1 MMALMHRLAAGRL
14 LAAIAALA
22 LTIGGLFAFSA
33 LPVDA
38 FPDPSP
44 SLVQVFTETEGLSP
58 EEVERYVTFPIE
70 TAMSGLPKVREIR
83 STSNFGLS
91 VVNIYFEDGTDVYF
105 ARQVVGERLGEAAAA
120 IPDGFGTPVMGPIS
134 TGLGI
139 ILYFRLQDDTGQRS
153 LVELR
158 EIADW
163 MIKYP
168 LQSVEGVTEVLA
180 LGGYE
185 KQYQVTVDPDLLIAY
200 DLQMHDVV
208 QALEGG
214 NRTAGAQYI
223 EVGSEQ
229 FTVRGVGLARTVE
242 DLAQT
247 PVRTVDGRP
256 VRIADIGEVAIGGG
270 VRQGMATA
278 NGQGEVVAGLVLKL
292 YGTNTS
298 DVIAQA
304 KRRFE
309 EINASLPDGVRA
321 IPYYDQGTLVTK
333 AAATVTT
340 ALWQGALL
348 VALVV
353 FAFLGG
359 WRPSLVVV
367 LSIPFSVGFAFIA
380 MKVLGISANLMS
392 LGGVAI
398 AIGMM
403 VDGAIVIAENVD
415 RRMRNSTDGDRQSQV
430 ASASAE
436 VIAPLVAAVIVVIVV
451 FLPLF
456 SLQGVEG
463 KTFRPLAAAAALA
476 MTGSLLYAFL
486 IAPAMAYGLMRPGR
500 TKSSTEGPMAQKVRR
515 LCAWFVQRR
524 LAAVGLAVGLLIVG
538 TLAAMRLGSEFT
550 PALEE
555 GDILLRVA
563 MAPSIS
569 LTEAGETATRLERRL
584 LNAFP
589 EIDSIVSRIGRGEV
603 GAHADPVNS
612 IEAFVALKPDQEW
625 RDDLS
630 PEGLREALSDNL
642 ADFPGIQ
649 ANIGQPIAMS
659 VDELLTGTKAQL
671 AVKIFGPDTDALLRS
686 SRQLQELLQ
695 DVPGASDVQA
705 DQITGAPQLVV
716 ALDRPAL
723 GRYGLTVEDALEALR
738 SGVGG
743 AQAGV
748 VFEGVRQFPVVVR
761 FNANSRDSSQAIG
774 RIVLTS
780 SNGARVPLSSVARV
794 TEVIGPRQIT
804 RENGERFITVQLNVR
819 GRDIGS
825 YVQDAQEVVASGLEL
840 PPGYR
845 VEWGGQF
852 ELQQE
857 ANARFAV
864 VIPITLAIVFL
875 ILLMTFGRMQS
886 ALLILLNIP
895 LALTGGALALW
906 VAGLPVSVPA
916 TVGFIALFGI
926 ALGNGMVL
934 VSFMDDFAREGRSM
948 DALAIDAAVLRSRPV
963 LMTALTTALGLAPL
977 LFATGVG
984 AEVQRPLATVVMG
997 GLVSSTV
1004 LTLLVLPA
1012 LHRWFAPRPHGHESM
1027 VHTDRNPSP
1036 ATECHF
1042 DDLCPTASERRR

>member
-1 MMALMHRLAAGRL
+1 MINLMHRLAGGRL

-22 LTIGGLFAFSA
+22 LSIGGLFAFRS

-58 EEVERYVTFPIE
+58 EEVERYVTYPIE
-70 TAMSGLPKVREIR
+70 TAMSGLPKVDEIR

-91 VVNIYFEDGTDVYF
+91 VINIYFEDGTDVYF
-105 ARQVVGERLGEAAAA
+105 ARQVVGERLGEAADA
-120 IPDGFGTPVMGPIS
+120 IPDGFGTPKMGPIS

-139 ILYFRLQDDTGQRS
+139 IMYYRLVDETGERS

-168 LQSVEGVTEVLA
+168 LQSVEGVTEVLS
-180 LGGYE
+180 LGGFE
-185 KQYQVTVDPDLLIAY
+185 KQYQVRLDPDQLTSY
-200 DLQMHDVV
+200 DLSVGEV
-208 QALEGG
+208 IAALESA
-214 NRTAGAQYI
+214 NRTAGAQFI
-223 EVGSEQ
+223 EIGAEQ
-229 FTVRGVGLARTVE
+229 YTVRGVGLARSLD
-242 DLAQT
+242 DLRET
-247 PVRTVDGRP
+247 PVKTVDGRT
-256 VRIADIGEVAIGGG
+256 VRVNDLGEVAIGGG
-270 VRQGMATA
+270 VRQGLATA
-278 NGQGEVVAGLVLKL
+278 NGEGETVAGLVLKL

-298 DVIAQA
+298 EVIENAQA
-304 KRRFE
+304 RFD
-309 EINASLPDGVRA
+309 EINLSLPDGVTA
-321 IPYYDQGTLVTK
+321 VPYYDQGTLVKK

-348 VALVV
+348 VAVIV
-353 FAFLGG
+353 FLFLGG

-367 LSIPFSVGFAFIA
+367 MAIPFSVGFAFIA
-380 MKVLGISANLMS
+380 MKALGIGANLMT

-415 RRMRNSTDGDRQSQV
+415 RGLRERREGEDSRTTV
-430 ASASAE
+430 ARASAE
-436 VIAPLVAAVIVVIVV
+436 VIAPLIAAVAVVIIV

-456 SLQGVEG
+456 SLQGTEG
-463 KTFRPLAAAAALA
+463 KTFRPLAASAALA
-476 MTGSLLYAFL
+476 MTGSLIYAAL
-486 IAPAMAYGLMRPGR
+486 IAPAMALGLMRPP
-500 TKSSTEGPMAQKVRR
+500 KSNSHERDSRLVSLIKPLAAFFVR
-515 LCAWFVQRR
+515 RR
-524 LAAVGLAVGLLIVG
+524 LAAVGLAGVLLLVGGLSA
-538 TLAAMRLGSEFT
+538 TRLGSEFT

-555 GDILLRVA
+555 GDVLLRVT

-569 LTEAGETATRLERRL
+569 LTEAKETSTRIETRLLE
-584 LNAFP
+584 AFP
-589 EIDSIVSRIGRGEV
+589 EISSIVSRIGRGEV

-612 IEAFVALKPDQEW
+612 IEAFVALKPRSEW
-625 RDDLS
+625 RNGIS
-630 PEGLREALSDNL
+630 PDELRASISENL
-642 ADFPGIQ
+642 GGFPGVRV
-649 ANIGQPIAMS
+649 NVGQPIAMS

-671 AVKIFGPDTDALLRS
+671 AVKIFGPDTEVLLEGS
-686 SRQLQELLQ
+686 QDLQSILQEI
-695 DVPGASDVQA
+695 PGATDVQA

-716 ALDRPAL
+716 SLNRPAL
-723 GRYGLTVEDALEALR
+723 GRYGLSVEEALDALR

-743 AQAGV
+743 AEAGA
-748 VFEGVRQFPVVVR
+748 VFEGVRQFPVIVR
-761 FNANSRDSSQAIG
+761 YAEEDRNTPAAIG
-774 RIVLTS
+774 RIILES
-780 SNGARVPLSSVARV
+780 SSGARVPLESVANIREIV
-794 TEVIGPRQIT
+794 GPRQIT

-825 YVQDAQEVVASGLEL
+825 YVADAQQSVASQLDL
-840 PPGYR
+840 PAGYR

-864 VIPITLAIVFL
+864 VIPITLGIVFL
-875 ILLMTFGRMQS
+875 ILLLTFGRMKS
-886 ALLILLNIP
+886 AILILLNIP
-895 LALTGGALALW
+895 LALTGGAMALW
-906 VAGLPVSVPA
+906 IAGLPISVPA

-934 VSFMDDFAREGRSM
+934 VSFMDDFAREGRGR
-948 DALAIDAAVLRSRPV
+948 DELAVEAAGLRARPV

-977 LFATGVG
+977 LFASGVG

-1012 LHRWFAPRPHGHESM
+1012 LHRWFAPKPDAHHSLLEAEH
-1027 VHTDRNPSP
+1027 VHPS
-1036 ATECHF
+1036 
-1042 DDLCPTASERRR
+1042 

>member
-1 MMALMHRLAAGRL
+1 MINLMHRLAGGRL

-22 LTIGGLFAFSA
+22 LSIGGLFAFRS

-58 EEVERYVTFPIE
+58 EEVERYVTYPIE
-70 TAMSGLPKVREIR
+70 TAMSGLPKVEEIR

-91 VVNIYFEDGTDVYF
+91 VINIYFEDGTDVYF
-105 ARQVVGERLGEAAAA
+105 ARQVVGERLGEAGEA
-120 IPDGFGTPVMGPIS
+120 IPEGFGTPKMGPIS

-139 ILYFRLQDDTGQRS
+139 IMYYRLVDETGERS

-168 LQSVEGVTEVLA
+168 LQSVEGVTEVLS
-180 LGGYE
+180 LGGFE
-185 KQYQVTVDPDLLIAY
+185 KQYQVRLDPDQLTSY
-200 DLQMHDVV
+200 DLSVSDVIGS
-208 QALEGG
+208 LEAA
-214 NRTAGAQYI
+214 NKTAGAQFI
-223 EVGSEQ
+223 EIGAEQ
-229 FTVRGVGLARTVE
+229 YTVRGVGLARTLD
-242 DLAQT
+242 DLRET
-247 PVRTVDGRP
+247 PVRTVDGRT
-256 VRIADIGEVAIGGG
+256 VRVSDLGEVAIGGG
-270 VRQGMATA
+270 VRQGLATA
-278 NGQGEVVAGLVLKL
+278 NGDGETVAGLVLKL

-298 DVIAQA
+298 EVIENAQA
-304 KRRFE
+304 RFD
-309 EINASLPDGVRA
+309 EINRSLPDGVKA
-321 IPYYDQGTLVTK
+321 VPYYDQGTLVKK

-348 VALVV
+348 VAVIV
-353 FAFLGG
+353 FLFLGG

-367 LSIPFSVGFAFIA
+367 MAIPFSVGFAFIT
-380 MKVLGISANLMS
+380 MSVLGIGANLMT

-415 RRMRNSTDGDRQSQV
+415 RGFRERREGEDSRTTV
-430 ASASAE
+430 ARASAE
-436 VIAPLVAAVIVVIVV
+436 VIAPLIAAVAVVIIV

-456 SLQGVEG
+456 SLQGTEG
-463 KTFRPLAAAAALA
+463 KTFRPLAASAALA
-476 MTGSLLYAFL
+476 MTGSLLYAAL
-486 IAPAMAYGLMRPGR
+486 IAPAMALGLMRPP
-500 TKSSTEGPMAQKVRR
+500 KSNEKAGDSRLTLLIKPLAAFFVRR
-515 LCAWFVQRR
+515 RF
-524 LAAVGLAVGLLIVG
+524 AALGLAGVLLVVGGLSA
-538 TLAAMRLGSEFT
+538 TRLGSEFT

-555 GDILLRVA
+555 GDVILRVT

-569 LTEAGETATRLERRL
+569 LTEAKETSTRIEQRVLDS
-584 LNAFP
+584 FP
-589 EIDSIVSRIGRGEV
+589 EVSSIVSRIGRGEV

-612 IEAFVALKPDQEW
+612 IEAFVALKPRSEW
-625 RDDLS
+625 REGIS
-630 PEGLREALSDNL
+630 PNELRAAISDNL
-642 ADFPGIQ
+642 GSFPGVRV
-649 ANIGQPIAMS
+649 NVGQPIAMS

-671 AVKIFGPDTDALLRS
+671 AVKIFGPDTEVLLEGSQAL
-686 SRQLQELLQ
+686 QAILQA
-695 DVPGASDVQA
+695 VPGASDVQA

-716 ALDRPAL
+716 SLDRPAL
-723 GRYGLTVEDALEALR
+723 GRYGLSVEEALEALR

-743 AQAGV
+743 AEAGA
-748 VFEGVRQFPVVVR
+748 VFEGVRQFPVIVR
-761 FNANSRDSSQAIG
+761 YAEEDRDTPEAIG
-774 RIVLTS
+774 RIILQS
-780 SNGARVPLSSVARV
+780 ASGARVPLESVADIREIV
-794 TEVIGPRQIT
+794 GPRQIT

-825 YVQDAQEVVASGLEL
+825 YVADAQEAVAGQLDL
-840 PPGYR
+840 PAGYR

-864 VIPITLAIVFL
+864 VIPITLGIVFL
-875 ILLMTFGRMQS
+875 ILLLTFGRMKS
-886 ALLILLNIP
+886 AILILLNIP
-895 LALTGGALALW
+895 LALTGGAMALW
-906 VAGLPVSVPA
+906 VAGLPISVPA

-934 VSFMDDFAREGRSM
+934 VSFMDDFAREGRGR
-948 DALAIDAAVLRSRPV
+948 DELAVEAAGLRARPV

-977 LFATGVG
+977 LFASGVG

-1012 LHRWFAPRPHGHESM
+1012 LHRWFAPKPDAHHSLLEAEH
-1027 VHTDRNPSP
+1027 VHPS
-1036 ATECHF
+1036 
-1042 DDLCPTASERRR
+1042 

>member
-1 MMALMHRLAAGRL
+1 MINLMHRLAGGRL

-22 LTIGGLFAFSA
+22 LSIGGLFAFRS

-58 EEVERYVTFPIE
+58 EEVERYVTYPIE
-70 TAMSGLPKVREIR
+70 TAMSGLPKVDEIR

-91 VVNIYFEDGTDVYF
+91 VINIYFEDGTDVYF
-105 ARQVVGERLGEAAAA
+105 ARQVVGERLGEAADA
-120 IPDGFGTPVMGPIS
+120 IPDGFGTPKMGPIS

-139 ILYFRLQDDTGQRS
+139 IMYYRLVDETGERS

-168 LQSVEGVTEVLA
+168 LQSVEGVTEVLS
-180 LGGYE
+180 LGGFE
-185 KQYQVTVDPDLLIAY
+185 KQYQVRLDPDQLTSY
-200 DLQMHDVV
+200 DLSVGEV
-208 QALEGG
+208 IAALESA
-214 NRTAGAQYI
+214 NRTAGAQFI
-223 EVGSEQ
+223 EIGAEQ
-229 FTVRGVGLARTVE
+229 YTVRGVGLARSLD
-242 DLAQT
+242 DLRET
-247 PVRTVDGRP
+247 PVKTVDGRT
-256 VRIADIGEVAIGGG
+256 VRVNDLGEVAIGGG
-270 VRQGMATA
+270 VRQGLATA
-278 NGQGEVVAGLVLKL
+278 NGEGETVAGLVLKL

-298 DVIAQA
+298 EVIENAQA
-304 KRRFE
+304 RFD
-309 EINASLPDGVRA
+309 EINQSLPDGVKA
-321 IPYYDQGTLVTK
+321 VPYYDQGTLVKK

-348 VALVV
+348 VAVIV
-353 FAFLGG
+353 FLFLGG

-367 LSIPFSVGFAFIA
+367 MAIPFSVGFAFIA
-380 MKVLGISANLMS
+380 MKFLGIGANLMT

-415 RRMRNSTDGDRQSQV
+415 RGLRERREGEDSRTTV
-430 ASASAE
+430 ARASAE
-436 VIAPLVAAVIVVIVV
+436 VIAPLIAAVLVVIIV

-456 SLQGVEG
+456 SLQGTEG
-463 KTFRPLAAAAALA
+463 KTFRPLAASAALA
-476 MTGSLLYAFL
+476 MTGSLIYAAL
-486 IAPAMAYGLMRPGR
+486 IAPAMALGLMRPP
-500 TKSSTEGPMAQKVRR
+500 KSNSQESDSRLVSLIKPLAAFFVR
-515 LCAWFVQRR
+515 RR
-524 LAAVGLAVGLLIVG
+524 LAAVGLAGVLLLVGGLSA
-538 TLAAMRLGSEFT
+538 TRLGSEFT

-555 GDILLRVA
+555 GDVLLRVT

-569 LTEAGETATRLERRL
+569 LTEAKETSTRIETRLLE
-584 LNAFP
+584 AFP
-589 EIDSIVSRIGRGEV
+589 EISSIVSRIGRGEV

-612 IEAFVALKPDQEW
+612 IEAFVALKPRSEW
-625 RDDLS
+625 RNGIS
-630 PEGLREALSDNL
+630 PDELRASISENL
-642 ADFPGIQ
+642 GGFPGVRV
-649 ANIGQPIAMS
+649 NVGQPIAMS

-671 AVKIFGPDTDALLRS
+671 AVKIFGPDTEVLLEGS
-686 SRQLQELLQ
+686 QDLQSILQEI
-695 DVPGASDVQA
+695 PGATDVQA

-716 ALDRPAL
+716 SLNRPAL
-723 GRYGLTVEDALEALR
+723 GRYGLSVEEALDALR

-743 AQAGV
+743 EEAGA
-748 VFEGVRQFPVVVR
+748 VFEGVRQFPVIVR
-761 FNANSRDSSQAIG
+761 YAEEDRNTPAAIG
-774 RIVLTS
+774 RIILES
-780 SNGARVPLSSVARV
+780 SSGARVPLESVANIREIV
-794 TEVIGPRQIT
+794 GPRQIT

-825 YVQDAQEVVASGLEL
+825 YVADAQQSVASQLDL
-840 PPGYR
+840 PAGYR

-864 VIPITLAIVFL
+864 VIPITLGIVFL
-875 ILLMTFGRMQS
+875 ILLLTFGRMKS
-886 ALLILLNIP
+886 AILILLNIP
-895 LALTGGALALW
+895 LALTGGAMALW
-906 VAGLPVSVPA
+906 IAGLPISVPA

-934 VSFMDDFAREGRSM
+934 VSFMDDFAREGRGR
-948 DALAIDAAVLRSRPV
+948 DELAVEAAGLRARPV

-977 LFATGVG
+977 LFASGVG

-1012 LHRWFAPRPHGHESM
+1012 LHRWFAPKPDAHHSLLEAEH
-1027 VHTDRNPSP
+1027 VHPS
-1036 ATECHF
+1036 
-1042 DDLCPTASERRR
+1042 

>member
-1 MMALMHRLAAGRL
+1 MINLMHRLAGGRL

-22 LTIGGLFAFSA
+22 LSIGGLFAFRS

-58 EEVERYVTFPIE
+58 EEVERYVTYPIE
-70 TAMSGLPKVREIR
+70 TAMSGLPKVDEIR

-91 VVNIYFEDGTDVYF
+91 VINIYFEDGTDVYF
-105 ARQVVGERLGEAAAA
+105 ARQVVGERLGEAADA
-120 IPDGFGTPVMGPIS
+120 IPDGFGTPKMGPIS

-139 ILYFRLQDDTGQRS
+139 IMYYRLVDETGERS

-168 LQSVEGVTEVLA
+168 LQSVEGVTEVLS
-180 LGGYE
+180 LGGFE
-185 KQYQVTVDPDLLIAY
+185 KQYQVRLDPDQLTSY
-200 DLQMHDVV
+200 DLSVGEV
-208 QALEGG
+208 IAALESA
-214 NRTAGAQYI
+214 NRTAGAQFI
-223 EVGSEQ
+223 EIGAEQ
-229 FTVRGVGLARTVE
+229 YTVRGVGLARSLD
-242 DLAQT
+242 DLRET
-247 PVRTVDGRP
+247 PVKTVDGRT
-256 VRIADIGEVAIGGG
+256 VRVNDLGEVAIGGG
-270 VRQGMATA
+270 VRQGLATA
-278 NGQGEVVAGLVLKL
+278 NGEGETVAGLVLKL

-298 DVIAQA
+298 EVIENAQA
-304 KRRFE
+304 RFD
-309 EINASLPDGVRA
+309 EINQSLPDGVKA
-321 IPYYDQGTLVTK
+321 VPYYDQGTLVKK

-348 VALVV
+348 VAVIV
-353 FAFLGG
+353 FLFLGG

-367 LSIPFSVGFAFIA
+367 MAIPFSVGFAFIA
-380 MKVLGISANLMS
+380 MKFLGIGANLMT

-415 RRMRNSTDGDRQSQV
+415 RGLRERREGEDSRTTV
-430 ASASAE
+430 ARASAE
-436 VIAPLVAAVIVVIVV
+436 VIAPLIAAVLVVIIV

-456 SLQGVEG
+456 SLQGTEG
-463 KTFRPLAAAAALA
+463 KTFRPLAASAALA
-476 MTGSLLYAFL
+476 MTGSLIYAAL
-486 IAPAMAYGLMRPGR
+486 IAPAMALGLMRPP
-500 TKSSTEGPMAQKVRR
+500 KSNSQESDSRLVSLIKPLAAFFVR
-515 LCAWFVQRR
+515 RR
-524 LAAVGLAVGLLIVG
+524 LAAVGLAGVLLLVGGLSA
-538 TLAAMRLGSEFT
+538 TRLGSEFT

-555 GDILLRVA
+555 GDVLLRVT

-569 LTEAGETATRLERRL
+569 LTEAKETSTRIETRLLE
-584 LNAFP
+584 AFP
-589 EIDSIVSRIGRGEV
+589 EISSIVSRIGRGEV

-612 IEAFVALKPDQEW
+612 IEAFVALKPRNEW
-625 RDDLS
+625 RNGIS
-630 PEGLREALSDNL
+630 PDELRASISENL
-642 ADFPGIQ
+642 GGFPGVRV
-649 ANIGQPIAMS
+649 NVGQPIAMS

-671 AVKIFGPDTDALLRS
+671 AVKIFGPDTEVLLEGS
-686 SRQLQELLQ
+686 QDLQSILQEI
-695 DVPGASDVQA
+695 PGATDVQA

-716 ALDRPAL
+716 SLNRPAL
-723 GRYGLTVEDALEALR
+723 GRYGLSVEEALDALR

-743 AQAGV
+743 AEAGA
-748 VFEGVRQFPVVVR
+748 VFEGVRQFPVIVR
-761 FNANSRDSSQAIG
+761 YAEEDRNTPAAIG
-774 RIVLTS
+774 RIILES
-780 SNGARVPLSSVARV
+780 SSGARVPLESVANIREIV
-794 TEVIGPRQIT
+794 GPRQIT

-825 YVQDAQEVVASGLEL
+825 YVADAQQSVASQLDL
-840 PPGYR
+840 PAGYR

-864 VIPITLAIVFL
+864 VIPITLGIVFL
-875 ILLMTFGRMQS
+875 ILLLTFGRMKS
-886 ALLILLNIP
+886 AILILLNIP
-895 LALTGGALALW
+895 LALTGGAMALW
-906 VAGLPVSVPA
+906 IAGLPISVPA

-934 VSFMDDFAREGRSM
+934 VSFMDDFAREGRGR
-948 DALAIDAAVLRSRPV
+948 DELAVEAAGLRARPV

-977 LFATGVG
+977 LFASGVG

-1012 LHRWFAPRPHGHESM
+1012 LHRWFAPKPDAHHSLLEAEH
-1027 VHTDRNPSP
+1027 VHPS
-1036 ATECHF
+1036 
-1042 DDLCPTASERRR
+1042 

>member
-1 MMALMHRLAAGRL
+1 MINLMHRLAGGRL

-22 LTIGGLFAFSA
+22 LSIGGLFAFRS

-58 EEVERYVTFPIE
+58 EEVERYVTYPIE
-70 TAMSGLPKVREIR
+70 TAMSGLPKVDEIR

-91 VVNIYFEDGTDVYF
+91 VINIYFEDGTDVYF
-105 ARQVVGERLGEAAAA
+105 ARQVVGERLGEAADA
-120 IPDGFGTPVMGPIS
+120 IPDGFGTPKMGPIS

-139 ILYFRLQDDTGQRS
+139 IMYYRLVDETGERS

-168 LQSVEGVTEVLA
+168 LQSVEGVTEVLS
-180 LGGYE
+180 LGGFE
-185 KQYQVTVDPDLLIAY
+185 KQYQVRLDPDQLTSY
-200 DLQMHDVV
+200 DLSVGEV
-208 QALEGG
+208 IAALESA
-214 NRTAGAQYI
+214 NRTAGAQFI
-223 EVGSEQ
+223 EIGAEQ
-229 FTVRGVGLARTVE
+229 YTVRGVGLARSLD
-242 DLAQT
+242 DLRET
-247 PVRTVDGRP
+247 PVKTVDGRT
-256 VRIADIGEVAIGGG
+256 VRVNDLGEVAIGGG
-270 VRQGMATA
+270 VRQGLATA
-278 NGQGEVVAGLVLKL
+278 NGEGETVAGLVLKL

-298 DVIAQA
+298 EVIENAQA
-304 KRRFE
+304 RFD
-309 EINASLPDGVRA
+309 EINLSLPDGVTA
-321 IPYYDQGTLVTK
+321 VPYYDQGTLVKK

-348 VALVV
+348 VAVIV
-353 FAFLGG
+353 FLFLGG

-367 LSIPFSVGFAFIA
+367 MAIPFSVGFAFIA
-380 MKVLGISANLMS
+380 MKFLGIGANLMT

-415 RRMRNSTDGDRQSQV
+415 RGLRERREGEDSRTTV
-430 ASASAE
+430 ARASAE
-436 VIAPLVAAVIVVIVV
+436 VIAPLIAAVLVVIIV

-456 SLQGVEG
+456 SLQGTEG
-463 KTFRPLAAAAALA
+463 KTFRPLAASAALA
-476 MTGSLLYAFL
+476 MTGSLIYAAL
-486 IAPAMAYGLMRPGR
+486 IAPAMALGLMRPP
-500 TKSSTEGPMAQKVRR
+500 KSNSQESDSRLVSLIKPLAAFFVR
-515 LCAWFVQRR
+515 RR
-524 LAAVGLAVGLLIVG
+524 LAAVGLAGVLLLVGGLSA
-538 TLAAMRLGSEFT
+538 TRLGSEFT

-555 GDILLRVA
+555 GDVLLRVT

-569 LTEAGETATRLERRL
+569 LTEAKETSTRIETRLLE
-584 LNAFP
+584 AFP
-589 EIDSIVSRIGRGEV
+589 EISSIVSRIGRGEV

-612 IEAFVALKPDQEW
+612 IEAFVALKPRSEW
-625 RDDLS
+625 RNGIS
-630 PEGLREALSDNL
+630 PDELRASISENL
-642 ADFPGIQ
+642 GGFPGVRV
-649 ANIGQPIAMS
+649 NVGQPIAMS

-671 AVKIFGPDTDALLRS
+671 AVKIFGPDTAVLLEGS
-686 SRQLQELLQ
+686 QDLQSILQEI
-695 DVPGASDVQA
+695 PGATDVQA

-716 ALDRPAL
+716 SLNRPAL
-723 GRYGLTVEDALEALR
+723 GRYGLSVEEALDALR

-743 AQAGV
+743 AEAGA
-748 VFEGVRQFPVVVR
+748 VFEGVRQFPVIVR
-761 FNANSRDSSQAIG
+761 YAEEDRNTPAAIG
-774 RIVLTS
+774 RIILES
-780 SNGARVPLSSVARV
+780 SSGARVPLESVANIREIV
-794 TEVIGPRQIT
+794 GPRQIT

-825 YVQDAQEVVASGLEL
+825 YVADAQQSVASQLDL
-840 PPGYR
+840 PAGYR

-864 VIPITLAIVFL
+864 VIPITLGIVFL
-875 ILLMTFGRMQS
+875 ILLLTFGRMKS
-886 ALLILLNIP
+886 AILILLNIP
-895 LALTGGALALW
+895 LALTGGAMALW
-906 VAGLPVSVPA
+906 IAGLPISVPA

-934 VSFMDDFAREGRSM
+934 VSFMDDFAREGRGR
-948 DALAIDAAVLRSRPV
+948 DELAVEAAGLRARPV

-977 LFATGVG
+977 LFASGVG

-1012 LHRWFAPRPHGHESM
+1012 LHRWFAPKPDAHHSLLEAEH
-1027 VHTDRNPSP
+1027 VHPS
-1036 ATECHF
+1036 
-1042 DDLCPTASERRR
+1042 

>member
-1 MMALMHRLAAGRL
+1 MINLMHRLAGGRL

-22 LTIGGLFAFSA
+22 LSIGGLFAFRS

-58 EEVERYVTFPIE
+58 EEVERYVTYPIE
-70 TAMSGLPKVREIR
+70 TAMSGLPKVDEIR

-91 VVNIYFEDGTDVYF
+91 VINIYFEDGTDVYF
-105 ARQVVGERLGEAAAA
+105 ARQVVGERLGEAADA
-120 IPDGFGTPVMGPIS
+120 IPDGFGTPKMGPIS

-139 ILYFRLQDDTGQRS
+139 IMYYRLVDETGERS

-168 LQSVEGVTEVLA
+168 LQSVEGVTEVLS
-180 LGGYE
+180 LGGFE
-185 KQYQVTVDPDLLIAY
+185 KQYQVRLDPDQLTSY
-200 DLQMHDVV
+200 DLSVGEV
-208 QALEGG
+208 IAALESA
-214 NRTAGAQYI
+214 NRTAGAQFI
-223 EVGSEQ
+223 EIGAEQ
-229 FTVRGVGLARTVE
+229 YTVRGVGLARSLD
-242 DLAQT
+242 DLRET
-247 PVRTVDGRP
+247 PVKTVDGRT
-256 VRIADIGEVAIGGG
+256 VRVNDLGEVAIGGG
-270 VRQGMATA
+270 VRQGLATA
-278 NGQGEVVAGLVLKL
+278 NGEGETVAGLVLKL

-298 DVIAQA
+298 EVIENAQA
-304 KRRFE
+304 RFE
-309 EINASLPDGVRA
+309 EINLSLPDGVKA
-321 IPYYDQGTLVTK
+321 VPYYDQGTLVKK

-348 VALVV
+348 VAVIV
-353 FAFLGG
+353 FLFLGG

-367 LSIPFSVGFAFIA
+367 MAIPFSVGFAFIA
-380 MKVLGISANLMS
+380 MKALGIGANLMT

-415 RRMRNSTDGDRQSQV
+415 RGLRERREGEDSRTTV
-430 ASASAE
+430 ARASAE
-436 VIAPLVAAVIVVIVV
+436 VIAPLIAAVAVVIIV

-456 SLQGVEG
+456 SLQGTEG
-463 KTFRPLAAAAALA
+463 KTFRPLAASAALA
-476 MTGSLLYAFL
+476 MTGSLIYAAL
-486 IAPAMAYGLMRPGR
+486 IAPAMALGLMRPP
-500 TKSSTEGPMAQKVRR
+500 KSNSQESDSRLVSLIKPLAAFFVR
-515 LCAWFVQRR
+515 RR
-524 LAAVGLAVGLLIVG
+524 LAAVGLAGVLLLVGGLSA
-538 TLAAMRLGSEFT
+538 TRLGSEFT

-555 GDILLRVA
+555 GDVLLRVT

-569 LTEAGETATRLERRL
+569 LTEAKETSTRIETRLLE
-584 LNAFP
+584 AFP
-589 EIDSIVSRIGRGEV
+589 EISSIVSRIGRGEV

-612 IEAFVALKPDQEW
+612 IEAFVALKPRSEW
-625 RDDLS
+625 RNGIS
-630 PEGLREALSDNL
+630 PDELRASISENL
-642 ADFPGIQ
+642 GGFPGVRV
-649 ANIGQPIAMS
+649 NVGQPIAMS

-671 AVKIFGPDTDALLRS
+671 AVKIFGPDTEVLLEGS
-686 SRQLQELLQ
+686 QDLQSILQEI
-695 DVPGASDVQA
+695 PGATDVQA

-716 ALDRPAL
+716 SLNRPAL
-723 GRYGLTVEDALEALR
+723 GRYGLSVEEALDALR

-743 AQAGV
+743 AEAGA
-748 VFEGVRQFPVVVR
+748 VFEGVRQFPVIVR
-761 FNANSRDSSQAIG
+761 YAEEDRNTPAAIG
-774 RIVLTS
+774 RIILES
-780 SNGARVPLSSVARV
+780 SSGARVPLESVANIREIV
-794 TEVIGPRQIT
+794 GPRQIT

-825 YVQDAQEVVASGLEL
+825 YVADAQQSVASQLDL
-840 PPGYR
+840 PAGYR

-864 VIPITLAIVFL
+864 VIPITLGIVFL
-875 ILLMTFGRMQS
+875 ILLLTFGRMKS
-886 ALLILLNIP
+886 AILILLNIP
-895 LALTGGALALW
+895 LALTGGAMALW
-906 VAGLPVSVPA
+906 IAGLPISVPA

-934 VSFMDDFAREGRSM
+934 VSFMDDFAREGRGR
-948 DALAIDAAVLRSRPV
+948 DELAVEAAGLRARPV

-977 LFATGVG
+977 LFASGVG

-1012 LHRWFAPRPHGHESM
+1012 LHRWFAPKPDAHHSLLEAEH
-1027 VHTDRNPSP
+1027 VHPS
-1036 ATECHF
+1036 
-1042 DDLCPTASERRR
+1042 

>member
-1 MMALMHRLAAGRL
+1 MINLMHRLAGGRL

-22 LTIGGLFAFSA
+22 LSIGGLFAFRS

-58 EEVERYVTFPIE
+58 EEVERYVTYPIE
-70 TAMSGLPKVREIR
+70 TAMSGLPKVDEIR

-91 VVNIYFEDGTDVYF
+91 VINIYFEDGTDVYF
-105 ARQVVGERLGEAAAA
+105 ARQVVGERLGEAADA
-120 IPDGFGTPVMGPIS
+120 IPDGFGTPKMGPIS

-139 ILYFRLQDDTGQRS
+139 IMYYRLVDETGERS

-168 LQSVEGVTEVLA
+168 LQSVEGVTEVLS
-180 LGGYE
+180 LGGFE
-185 KQYQVTVDPDLLIAY
+185 KQYQVRLDPDQLTSY
-200 DLQMHDVV
+200 DLSVGEV
-208 QALEGG
+208 IAALESA
-214 NRTAGAQYI
+214 NRTAGAQFI
-223 EVGSEQ
+223 EIGAEQ
-229 FTVRGVGLARTVE
+229 YTVRGVGLARSLD
-242 DLAQT
+242 DLRET
-247 PVRTVDGRP
+247 PVKTVDGRT
-256 VRIADIGEVAIGGG
+256 VRVNDLGEVAIGGG
-270 VRQGMATA
+270 VRQGLATA
-278 NGQGEVVAGLVLKL
+278 NGEGETVAGLVLKL

-298 DVIAQA
+298 EVIENAQA
-304 KRRFE
+304 RFD
-309 EINASLPDGVRA
+309 EINQSLPDGVKA
-321 IPYYDQGTLVTK
+321 VPYYDQGTLVKK

-348 VALVV
+348 VAVIV
-353 FAFLGG
+353 FLFLGG

-367 LSIPFSVGFAFIA
+367 MAIPFSVGFAFIA
-380 MKVLGISANLMS
+380 MKFLGIGANLMT

-415 RRMRNSTDGDRQSQV
+415 RGLRERREGEDSRTTV
-430 ASASAE
+430 ARASAE
-436 VIAPLVAAVIVVIVV
+436 VIAPLIAAVLVVIIV

-456 SLQGVEG
+456 SLQGTEG
-463 KTFRPLAAAAALA
+463 KTFRPLAASAALA
-476 MTGSLLYAFL
+476 MTGSLIYAAL
-486 IAPAMAYGLMRPGR
+486 IAPAMALGLMRPP
-500 TKSSTEGPMAQKVRR
+500 KSNSQESDSRLVSLIKPLAAFFVR
-515 LCAWFVQRR
+515 RR
-524 LAAVGLAVGLLIVG
+524 LAAVGLAGVLLLVGGLSA
-538 TLAAMRLGSEFT
+538 TRLGSEFT

-555 GDILLRVA
+555 GDVLLRVT

-569 LTEAGETATRLERRL
+569 LTEAKETSTRIETRLLE
-584 LNAFP
+584 AFP
-589 EIDSIVSRIGRGEV
+589 EISSIVSRIGRGEV

-612 IEAFVALKPDQEW
+612 IEAFVALKPRSEW
-625 RDDLS
+625 RNGIS
-630 PEGLREALSDNL
+630 PDELRASISENL
-642 ADFPGIQ
+642 GGFPGVRV
-649 ANIGQPIAMS
+649 NVGQPIAMS

-671 AVKIFGPDTDALLRS
+671 AVKIFGPDTEVLLEGS
-686 SRQLQELLQ
+686 QDLQSILQEI
-695 DVPGASDVQA
+695 PGATDVQA

-716 ALDRPAL
+716 SLNRPAL
-723 GRYGLTVEDALEALR
+723 GRYGLSVEEALDALR

-743 AQAGV
+743 AEAGA
-748 VFEGVRQFPVVVR
+748 VFEGVRQFPVIVR
-761 FNANSRDSSQAIG
+761 YAEEDRNTPAAIG
-774 RIVLTS
+774 RIILES
-780 SNGARVPLSSVARV
+780 SSGARVPLESVANIREIV
-794 TEVIGPRQIT
+794 GPRQIT

-825 YVQDAQEVVASGLEL
+825 YVADAQQSVASQLDL
-840 PPGYR
+840 PAGYR

-864 VIPITLAIVFL
+864 VIPITFGIVFL
-875 ILLMTFGRMQS
+875 ILLLTFGRMKS
-886 ALLILLNIP
+886 AILILLNIP
-895 LALTGGALALW
+895 LALTGGAMALW
-906 VAGLPVSVPA
+906 IAGLPISVPA

-934 VSFMDDFAREGRSM
+934 VSFMDDFAREGRGR
-948 DALAIDAAVLRSRPV
+948 DELAVEAAGLRARPV

-977 LFATGVG
+977 LFASGVG

-1012 LHRWFAPRPHGHESM
+1012 LHRWFAPKPDAHHSLLEAEH
-1027 VHTDRNPSP
+1027 VHPS
-1036 ATECHF
+1036 
-1042 DDLCPTASERRR
+1042 

>member
-1 MMALMHRLAAGRL
+1 MINLMHRLAGGRL

-22 LTIGGLFAFSA
+22 LSIGGLFAFRS

-58 EEVERYVTFPIE
+58 EEVERYVTYPIE
-70 TAMSGLPKVREIR
+70 TSMSGLPKVEEIR

-91 VVNIYFEDGTDVYF
+91 VINIYFEDGTDVYF
-105 ARQVVGERLGEAAAA
+105 ARQVVGERLGEAGEA
-120 IPDGFGTPVMGPIS
+120 IPEGFGTPKMGPIS

-139 ILYFRLQDDTGQRS
+139 IMYYRLVDETGERS

-168 LQSVEGVTEVLA
+168 LQSVEGVTEVLS
-180 LGGYE
+180 LGGFE
-185 KQYQVTVDPDLLIAY
+185 KQYQVRLDPDQLTSY
-200 DLQMHDVV
+200 DLSVSEVID
-208 QALEGG
+208 ALESA
-214 NRTAGAQYI
+214 NRTAGAQFI
-223 EVGSEQ
+223 EIGAEQ
-229 FTVRGVGLARTVE
+229 YTVRGVGLAKTLD
-242 DLAQT
+242 DLRET
-247 PVRTVDGRP
+247 PVKTVDGRP
-256 VRIADIGEVAIGGG
+256 VRVADLGEVAIGGG
-270 VRQGMATA
+270 VRQGLATA
-278 NGQGEVVAGLVLKL
+278 NGNGETVAGLVLKL

-298 DVIAQA
+298 EVIENAQA
-304 KRRFE
+304 RFE
-309 EINASLPDGVRA
+309 EINASLPEGVKA
-321 IPYYDQGTLVTK
+321 VPYYDQGTLVQK

-348 VALVV
+348 VAVIV
-353 FAFLGG
+353 FLFLGG

-367 LSIPFSVGFAFIA
+367 MSIPFSVGFAFVA
-380 MKVLGISANLMS
+380 MNALGIGANLMT

-415 RRMRNSTDGDRQSQV
+415 RGFRERRSGEDNRTTV
-430 ASASAE
+430 ARASAE
-436 VIAPLVAAVIVVIVV
+436 VIAPLIAAVAVVIIV

-456 SLQGVEG
+456 SLQGTEG
-463 KTFRPLAAAAALA
+463 KTFRPLAASAALA
-476 MTGSLLYAFL
+476 MTGSLVYAAL
-486 IAPAMAYGLMRPGR
+486 IAPAMALGLMRPPRRDVKQGDSRLTR
-500 TKSSTEGPMAQKVRR
+500 TIKPVAAFFVR
-515 LCAWFVQRR
+515 RR
-524 LAAVGLAVGLLIVG
+524 LAAIGLAGVLLLVGGLSA
-538 TLAAMRLGSEFT
+538 TRLGSEFT

-555 GDILLRVA
+555 GDVLLRVT

-569 LTEAGETATRLERRL
+569 LTEAKETSTRIENRL
-584 LNAFP
+584 LETFP
-589 EIDSIVSRIGRGEV
+589 EISSIVSRIGRGEV

-612 IEAFVALKPDQEW
+612 IEAFVALKPRSDW
-625 RDDLS
+625 REGMTPDDLRAS
-630 PEGLREALSDNL
+630 ISDNL
-642 ADFPGIQ
+642 GSFPGVRV
-649 ANIGQPIAMS
+649 NVGQPIAMS

-671 AVKIFGPDTDALLRS
+671 AVKIFGPDTEVLLEGSQAL
-686 SRQLQELLQ
+686 QAILQ
-695 DVPGASDVQA
+695 DVPGATDVQA

-716 ALDRPAL
+716 SLDRPAL
-723 GRYGLTVEDALEALR
+723 GRYGLSVEDALDALR

-743 AQAGV
+743 AEAGA
-748 VFEGVRQFPVVVR
+748 VFEGVRQFPVIVR
-761 FNANSRDSSQAIG
+761 YAEADRDTPEAIG
-774 RIVLTS
+774 RIILES
-780 SNGARVPLSSVARV
+780 ASGARIPLESVADIREIV
-794 TEVIGPRQIT
+794 GPRQIT

-825 YVQDAQEVVASGLEL
+825 YVADAQEVVADQLDL
-840 PPGYR
+840 PAGYR

-857 ANARFAV
+857 ANERFAV
-864 VIPITLAIVFL
+864 VIPITLGIVFL
-875 ILLMTFGRMQS
+875 ILLLTFGRMKS
-886 ALLILLNIP
+886 AILILLNIP
-895 LALTGGALALW
+895 LALTGGAMALW
-906 VAGLPVSVPA
+906 IAGLPISVPA

-934 VSFMDDFAREGRSM
+934 VSFMDDFAREGRDR
-948 DALAIDAAVLRSRPV
+948 DALAVEAAGLRARPV
-963 LMTALTTALGLAPL
+963 MMTALTTALGLAPL

-1012 LHRWFAPRPHGHESM
+1012 LHRWFAPKPEAHHSLLEAEH
-1027 VHTDRNPSP
+1027 VHPS
-1036 ATECHF
+1036 
-1042 DDLCPTASERRR
+1042 

>member
-1 MMALMHRLAAGRL
+1 MINLMHRLAGGRL

-22 LTIGGLFAFSA
+22 LSIGGLFAFRS

-58 EEVERYVTFPIE
+58 EEVERYVTYPIE
-70 TAMSGLPKVREIR
+70 TAMSGLPKVDEIR

-91 VVNIYFEDGTDVYF
+91 VINIYFEDGTDVYF
-105 ARQVVGERLGEAAAA
+105 ARQVVGERLGEAADA
-120 IPDGFGTPVMGPIS
+120 IPDGFGTPKMGPIS

-139 ILYFRLQDDTGQRS
+139 IMYYRLVDETGERS

-168 LQSVEGVTEVLA
+168 LQSVEGVTEVLS
-180 LGGYE
+180 LGGFE
-185 KQYQVTVDPDLLIAY
+185 KQYQVRLDPDQLTSY
-200 DLQMHDVV
+200 DLSVGEV
-208 QALEGG
+208 IAALESA
-214 NRTAGAQYI
+214 NRTAGAQFI
-223 EVGSEQ
+223 EIGAEQ
-229 FTVRGVGLARTVE
+229 YTVRGVGLARSLD
-242 DLAQT
+242 DLRET
-247 PVRTVDGRP
+247 PVKTVDGRT
-256 VRIADIGEVAIGGG
+256 VRVNDLGEVAIGGG
-270 VRQGMATA
+270 VRQGLATA
-278 NGQGEVVAGLVLKL
+278 NGEGETVAGLVLKL

-298 DVIAQA
+298 EVIENAQA
-304 KRRFE
+304 RFD
-309 EINASLPDGVRA
+309 EINQSLPDGVKA
-321 IPYYDQGTLVTK
+321 VPYYDQGTLVKK

-348 VALVV
+348 VAVIV
-353 FAFLGG
+353 FLFLGG

-367 LSIPFSVGFAFIA
+367 MAIPFSVGFAFIA
-380 MKVLGISANLMS
+380 MKFLGIGANLMT

-415 RRMRNSTDGDRQSQV
+415 RGLREQREDEDSRTTV
-430 ASASAE
+430 ARASAE
-436 VIAPLVAAVIVVIVV
+436 VIAPLIAAVLVVIIV

-456 SLQGVEG
+456 SLQGTEG
-463 KTFRPLAAAAALA
+463 KTFRPLAASAALA
-476 MTGSLLYAFL
+476 MTGSLIYAAL
-486 IAPAMAYGLMRPGR
+486 IAPAMALGLMRPP
-500 TKSSTEGPMAQKVRR
+500 KSNSQESDSRLVSLIKPLAAFFVR
-515 LCAWFVQRR
+515 RR
-524 LAAVGLAVGLLIVG
+524 LAAVGLAGVLLLVGGLSA
-538 TLAAMRLGSEFT
+538 TRLGSEFT

-555 GDILLRVA
+555 GDVLLRVT

-569 LTEAGETATRLERRL
+569 LTEAKETSTRIETRLLE
-584 LNAFP
+584 AFP
-589 EIDSIVSRIGRGEV
+589 EISSIVSRIGRGEV

-612 IEAFVALKPDQEW
+612 IEAFVALKPRSEW
-625 RDDLS
+625 RNGIS
-630 PEGLREALSDNL
+630 PDELRASISENL
-642 ADFPGIQ
+642 GGFPGVRV
-649 ANIGQPIAMS
+649 NVGQPIAMS

-671 AVKIFGPDTDALLRS
+671 AVKIFGPDTEVLLEGS
-686 SRQLQELLQ
+686 QDLQSILQEI
-695 DVPGASDVQA
+695 PGATDVQA

-716 ALDRPAL
+716 SLNRPAL
-723 GRYGLTVEDALEALR
+723 GRYGLSVEEALDALR

-743 AQAGV
+743 AEAGA
-748 VFEGVRQFPVVVR
+748 VFEGVRQFPVIVR
-761 FNANSRDSSQAIG
+761 YAEEDRNTPAAIG
-774 RIVLTS
+774 RIILES
-780 SNGARVPLSSVARV
+780 SSGARVPLESVANIREIV
-794 TEVIGPRQIT
+794 GPRQIT

-825 YVQDAQEVVASGLEL
+825 YVADAQQSVASQLDL
-840 PPGYR
+840 PAGYR

-864 VIPITLAIVFL
+864 VIPITLGIVFL
-875 ILLMTFGRMQS
+875 ILLLTFGRMKS
-886 ALLILLNIP
+886 AILILLNIP
-895 LALTGGALALW
+895 LALTGGAMALW
-906 VAGLPVSVPA
+906 IAGLPISVPA

-934 VSFMDDFAREGRSM
+934 VSFMDDFAREGRGR
-948 DALAIDAAVLRSRPV
+948 DELAVEAAGLRARPV

-977 LFATGVG
+977 LFASGVG

-1012 LHRWFAPRPHGHESM
+1012 LHRWFAPKPDAHHSLLEAEH
-1027 VHTDRNPSP
+1027 VHPS
-1036 ATECHF
+1036 
-1042 DDLCPTASERRR
+1042 